1 MKYSKKLK
9 QDLQSIPS
17 TLREKCISYKAWKK
31 RCNSLTLH
39 FQNVQDALSSL
50 STECTI
56 VDKYFRLLYQQWLKS
71 KNNTCFHLLHTL
83 CSIVRTRTNEKMHFT
98 IADIL
103 NYATINAT
111 TTYKICKKLQ
121 KAYKTGESVTW
132 LTETRALHMYAYM
145 GSKHLTHLKLVMKDS
160 VECPICM
167 EDKTEL
173 FVLKCGHFAC
183 TTCTLE
189 YAGVHDMNGTWFNL
203 LKYAHKK
210 ECPFCRYGLAL
221 DDVLFLA

>member
-9 QDLQSIPS
+9 QDLQSIPI
-17 TLREKCISYKAWKK
+17 TLRENCISYKLWKK
-31 RCNSLTLH
+31 RCNAVSSH
-39 FQNVQDALSSL
+39 FKDVQDAIATLNS
-50 STECTI
+50 ECAA
-56 VDKYFRLLYQQWLKS
+56 VDKYFHVLYRQWLKS
-71 KNNTCFHLLHTL
+71 RNSTCFHLLNAFCL
-83 CSIVRTRTNEKMHFT
+83 VMSSRTNEEVHFT

-103 NYATINAT
+103 NYATINAM

-121 KAYKTGESVTW
+121 KAYKTRQSVIW
-132 LTETRALHMYAYM
+132 LTETRALHRYAYM
-145 GSKHLTHLKLVMKDS
+145 GSKYLTHLSLVMKHS
-160 VECPICM
+160 FECPICM

-183 TTCTLE
+183 TKCTLE
-189 YAGVHDMNGTWFNL
+189 YAGVHNMNGTWFNL

-210 ECPFCRYGLAL
+210 DCPFCRFHLAL